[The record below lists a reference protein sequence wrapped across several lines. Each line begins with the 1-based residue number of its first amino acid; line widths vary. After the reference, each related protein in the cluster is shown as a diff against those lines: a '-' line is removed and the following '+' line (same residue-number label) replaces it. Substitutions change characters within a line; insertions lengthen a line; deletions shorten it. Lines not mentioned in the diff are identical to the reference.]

1 MPQFEYDENKSN
13 ANFEKHGIDFV
24 QAQKLWGDI
33 WAIKFP
39 IEYPIENRFMA
50 IGMIDDKYWTAIFT
64 YRNENIRL
72 ISVRR
77 SRDGEKEIYEHG
89 RI

>member
-24 QAQKLWGDI
+24 QAQKLWGDVNRL
-33 WAIKFP
+33 AIEAHSDAE
-39 IEYPIENRFMA
+39 IRFA
-50 IGMIDDKYWTAIFT
+50 LIATIDDKCWTAICT
-64 YRNENIRL
+64 QRGKNIRI

-77 SRDGEKEIYEHG
+77 SWEDEKEIYNNG
-89 RI
+89 